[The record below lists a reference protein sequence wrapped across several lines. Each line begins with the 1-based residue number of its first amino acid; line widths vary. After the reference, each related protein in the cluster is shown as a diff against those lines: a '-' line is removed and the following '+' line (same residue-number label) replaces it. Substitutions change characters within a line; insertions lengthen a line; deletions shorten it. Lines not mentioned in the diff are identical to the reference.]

1 MDVVSTQTMPSGR
14 ALVSSE
20 AQFGLLFDQCH
31 GAVLRY
37 ALRRAGT
44 DEAADV
50 VAETFLIAWRKLDQI
65 PADGLERA
73 WLIGVARRV
82 LANRRRSTARAQR
95 MVDMIGYQIQVAA
108 PSADASIEGEDVR
121 AALARLSAK
130 DCELLILVAW
140 DGLTPA
146 EIATALGK
154 SSATVRSRLHK
165 ARLRFRAELER
176 DGIEGWE

>member
-1 MDVVSTQTMPSGR
+1 MDVASNQTMASR
-14 ALVSSE
+14 QSLVTAE
-20 AQFGLLFDQCH
+20 AQLRQLFDQCH
-31 GAVLRY
+31 DSVMRY
-37 ALRRAGT
+37 ALRRAGA

-65 PADGLERA
+65 PTDGLERA

-82 LANRRRSTARAQR
+82 LANRRRGSERAQR
-95 MVDMIGYQIQVAA
+95 LVEVIGYQIQVAA
-108 PSADASIEGEDVR
+108 PSADAAIEGEDVR
-121 AALARLSAK
+121 AALARLNTK
-130 DCELLILVAW
+130 DCELLTLVAW

-176 DGIEGWE
+176 DGIKGWE

>member
-1 MDVVSTQTMPSGR
+1 MDVASNRTIASRQS
-14 ALVSSE
+14 LVTAE
-20 AQFGLLFDQCH
+20 AQLRRLFDQCH
-31 GAVLRY
+31 DSMMRY

-44 DEAADV
+44 DEAAEV

-65 PADGLERA
+65 PTDGLERA

-82 LANRRRSTARAQR
+82 LANRRRSNARAQR
-95 MVDMIGYQIQVAA
+95 LVEVIGYQIQVAA
-108 PSADASIEGEDVR
+108 PSADVSIEGGDVR

-130 DCELLILVAW
+130 DCELLTLVAW

-165 ARLRFRAELER
+165 ARLRLRAELER
-176 DGIEGWE
+176 DGIKGWE